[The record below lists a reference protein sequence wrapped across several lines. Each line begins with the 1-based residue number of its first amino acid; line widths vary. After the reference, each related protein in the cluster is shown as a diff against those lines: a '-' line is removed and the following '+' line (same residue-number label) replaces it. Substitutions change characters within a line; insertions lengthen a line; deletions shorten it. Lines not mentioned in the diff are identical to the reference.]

1 LGKPAFICTCK
12 DEKTMGRF
20 TLRLPLTPHHAILFP
35 SLIQG
40 KDDAGYSALTT
51 RMRHAKV
58 TCQEILG
65 MFQAR

>member
-1 LGKPAFICTCK
+1 MASIGVLQTNTFDMDLCIV
-12 DEKTMGRF
+12 
-20 TLRLPLTPHHAILFP
+20 
-35 SLIQG
+35 QG

-51 RMRHAKV
+51 RMRHAKL